1 MAFVAAAAPLVPPC
15 RPALAVSTRSSA
27 FTATAQRGGAA
38 PVPLCQRR
46 RGSSRGDGAAVMN
59 IKKKTPG
66 NTRFDGKVAS
76 TNDALGAPGTSGAP
90 AVAGGG
96 GKGFTRAAE
105 IVNGRYAMIG
115 FVAGLAVE
123 LGTGISIYS
132 QVKAPAELLL
142 SRLF

>member
-1 MAFVAAAAPLVPPC
+1 MAFVAAAAAFSPSR
-15 RPALAVSTRSSA
+15 RPTAAVSSRSSA
-27 FTATAQRGGAA
+27 FTAAPCA
-38 PVPLCQRR
+38 PVCQPRR
-46 RGSSRGDGAAVMN
+46 SGGGGSAGVVMD

-90 AVAGGG
+90 AVPGGG

>member
-1 MAFVAAAAPLVPPC
+1 MAFVAAAAVLAPTH
-15 RPALAVSTRSSA
+15 RPGAAVSTRSSA
-27 FTATAQRGGAA
+27 FTAATPHGGAA
-38 PVPLCQRR
+38 RVPPCQPRR
-46 RGSSRGDGAAVMN
+46 CGGGEVVMD

-90 AVAGGG
+90 AVAGGS

-142 SRLF
+142 GRLF